1 MKALGKVLLLPPS
14 LQMQTEASQPVFL
27 SPAAIFCSGKI
38 PPGLVV
44 IWETSRLEKLDKK
57 EKDRE

>member
-27 SPAAIFCSGKI
+27 SPAAI
-38 PPGLVV
+38 LLL
-44 IWETSRLEKLDKK
+44 W
-57 EKDRE
+57 